1 MTRAEKR
8 RLRMVVFMCVLY
20 RERGSV
26 WESIPESLVVIL
38 HAVRVDSADFHL
50 RHAEGTQSAAHVVE
64 VDDVVVR
71 EIGGLGFADGADI
84 GFRTVLAHER
94 GVTGADTAGAGT
106 VILQVLDAHPPG
118 VERGVEERSALPH
131 GEGTG
136 GEGED
141 DQVTIESGAH
151 AYIVPHDRECV

>member
-1 MTRAEKR
+1 MTAAEKR

-20 RERGSV
+20 RVRGSV

-64 VDDVVVR
+64 VDDVVVC
-71 EIGGLGFADGADI
+71 EVGGLGFADGADI
-84 GFRTVLAHER
+84 GLRTVLAHER
-94 GVTGADTAGAGT
+94 GVAGADSAGART

-141 DQVTIESGAH
+141 DEVTIESGAH
-151 AYIVPHDRECV
+151 GYIVTHEGECV

>member
-1 MTRAEKR
+1 MGS
-8 RLRMVVFMCVLY
+8 MVLMGVVY
-20 RERGSV
+20 PIGGSV

-64 VDDVVVR
+64 VDDVVVC

-84 GFRTVLAHER
+84 RLRTVLAHER
-94 GVTGADTAGAGT
+94 GVTGADSAGART
-106 VILQVLDAHPPG
+106 VILQVLDTHPPG
-118 VERGVEERSALPH
+118 VKRGVEERSAIQV
-131 GEGTG
+131 EGTG

-141 DQVTIESGAH
+141 DEVTGGGGAH
-151 AYIVPHDRECV
+151 AYIVSHDRECV